1 MRDVE
6 MDRERFEE
14 LAQAYGGAVARWPV
28 EVRAAALAF
37 AAREPEIAR
46 RALAGAEALDA
57 ALDMWRPMPVSHAL
71 RERAIAA
78 APGALR
84 RTEGLS
90 WLLGAGAGAGLAA
103 ACAAGL
109 LLGLLMYGQ
118 TTAVATADEPL
129 STVMTSYD
137 IPIQAEEAAT

>member
-1 MRDVE
+1 
-6 MDRERFEE
+6 MDRTRFEE
-14 LAQAYGGAVARWPV
+14 LAEAHGGAVARWPA

-37 AAREPEIAR
+37 VDREPEAAR
-46 RALAGAEALDA
+46 LALLRAEALDA

-71 RERAIAA
+71 RERTLAA

-84 RTEGLS
+84 RTEVLS

-109 LLGLLMYGQ
+109 VLGVLVSGQ
-118 TTAVATADEPL
+118 ATAVAAADEPL
-129 STVMTSYD
+129 SAVMTSYD
-137 IPIQAEEAAT
+137 IPAQPEEAST